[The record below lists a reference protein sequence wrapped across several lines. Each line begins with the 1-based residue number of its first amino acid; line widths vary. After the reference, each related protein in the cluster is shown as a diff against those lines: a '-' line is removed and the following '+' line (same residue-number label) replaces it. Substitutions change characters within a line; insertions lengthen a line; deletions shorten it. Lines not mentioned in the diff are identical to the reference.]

1 MLKVLHFY
9 KTYYPDTFGGVE
21 QVIFQLSETVS
32 GRDISVTT
40 LTLTPRGNIDAGVV
54 GSHSSYYSKTSFEVA
69 STPFSFNAIKK
80 FRKLAEQADIIHY
93 HFPYPFMDILHF
105 ISGVRKPSIVSY
117 HSDIVKQKFALKI
130 YSPLMNKF
138 LSSVDYIVA
147 SSPNYLASSS
157 TLQKFSSKVKV
168 IPYGLDRNLYQSVGA
183 ERLDYWR
190 KRLGERFFLF
200 VGAFRYYKGLDVLL
214 NAMEGVDYPLA
225 IVGIGSLESEL
236 RKQAED
242 LGLKNTHFLG
252 LLSEEDK
259 IALLQ
264 LCCGVVFPSH
274 LRSEAFGI
282 TLLEGAMYAK
292 PLISCEIGTG
302 TTYINID
309 GETGIVVPPE
319 DPGALRLAMTT
330 LWENPLLAKDYGEKA
345 LSRFN
350 RLFTSEKMAQSY
362 IELYQEAMENRT
374 VSDRDPI
381 DE

>member
-225 IVGIGSLESEL
+225 IVGIGSLELEL

-345 LSRFN
+345 LARFN

>member
-32 GRDISVTT
+32 RRDISVTT
-40 LTLTPRGNIDAGVV
+40 LTLSPRGNIDGGVV
-54 GSHSSYYSKTSFEVA
+54 GSHSSYYSKTSFELA

-80 FRKLAEQADIIHY
+80 FKKLAEQADIIHY

-190 KRLGERFFLF
+190 GRLGERFFLF

-225 IVGIGSLESEL
+225 IVGVGSLESEL

-242 LGLKNTHFLG
+242 LRLKNTHFLG

-302 TTYINID
+302 TTYINVD

-319 DPGALRLAMTT
+319 DSGALKLAMTT

-345 LSRFN
+345 LARFN
-350 RLFTSEKMAQSY
+350 HLFTSEKMTQSY
-362 IELYQEAMENRT
+362 IELYQEMMENRT
-374 VSDRDPI
+374 VSDRQ
-381 DE
+381 

>member
-69 STPFSFNAIKK
+69 STPFSFNAIRK

-105 ISGVRKPSIVSY
+105 ISGVRKPSVVSY

-225 IVGIGSLESEL
+225 IVGIGSLASEL

-319 DPGALRLAMTT
+319 DLGALRLAMTT

-345 LSRFN
+345 LARFN

>member
-32 GRDISVTT
+32 GHDIAVTT
-40 LTLTPRGNIDAGVV
+40 LTLSPRGNIDDGKI
-54 GSHSSYYSKTSFEVA
+54 GSHSSYYSKTSFEIA
-69 STPFSFNAIKK
+69 STPFSFSAIKK
-80 FRKLAEQADIIHY
+80 FRELAKQADIIHY

-105 ISGVRKPSIVSY
+105 ISGVKKPSIVSY
-117 HSDIVKQKFALKI
+117 HSDIVKQKSALKI
-130 YSPLMNKF
+130 YTPLMNNF

-168 IPYGLDRNLYQSVGA
+168 IPYGLDRKLYQPVNA
-183 ERLDYWR
+183 ERLGYWR
-190 KRLGERFFLF
+190 DRLGERFFLF

-214 NAMEGVDYPLA
+214 SAMEGKNYPLA

-236 RKQAED
+236 KQQADD
-242 LGLKNTHFLG
+242 LGLTNTHFLG

-264 LCCGVVFPSH
+264 LCCAVVFPSH

-282 TLLEGAMYAK
+282 TLLEGAMCGK

-319 DPGALRLAMTT
+319 DSDALKKAMAT
-330 LWENPLLAKDYGEKA
+330 LWDNPSLAKEYGEKA
-345 LSRFN
+345 FARFDH
-350 RLFTSEKMAQSY
+350 LFTSERMAQSY
-362 IELYQEAMENRT
+362 IELYHEVMENRN
-374 VSDRDPI
+374 VSGSDAV

>member
-69 STPFSFNAIKK
+69 STPFSFNAIRK

-225 IVGIGSLESEL
+225 IVGIGSLASEL

-319 DPGALRLAMTT
+319 DLGALRLAMTT

-345 LSRFN
+345 LARFN